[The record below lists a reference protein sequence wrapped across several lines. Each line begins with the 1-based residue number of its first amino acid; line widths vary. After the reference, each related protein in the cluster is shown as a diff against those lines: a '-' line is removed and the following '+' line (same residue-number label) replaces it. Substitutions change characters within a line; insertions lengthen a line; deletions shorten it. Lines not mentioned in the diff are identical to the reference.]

1 MGEAEVV
8 ALTIMRGASGSGKTT
23 LAKTLPGVRI
33 SRDYTRA
40 ELTGRT
46 DKFVGGNTFESRV
59 TKIERDRVRAALVAR
74 RDVVVDDTNLTLKF
88 AREWANMANDY
99 GAEFK
104 VIDLKVD
111 LDTLLSRSDIPAEV
125 VTRQF
130 KRACWGEVVA
140 DADHPFVDW
149 SPLRFDPDLPTIV
162 TCDLD
167 GTLSILPDGY
177 SPYDPH
183 HYRHDGHNPSVGAV
197 LNQFPDATIHFLSG
211 RDESGRVDTEY
222 WLGLWG
228 YSSDNLHMRKAGD
241 KRRDDTVKVEMVN
254 EHIRGKYN
262 IVFHL
267 DDRQRVVD
275 ALRAIGI
282 TVFQVAPGDF

>member
-8 ALTIMRGASGSGKTT
+8 TLTILRGVSGSGKTT

-33 SRDYTRA
+33 SRNDIRA

-46 DKFVGGNTFESRV
+46 DKFVGDSSFEAKVSRIQQD
-59 TKIERDRVRAALVAR
+59 KVRKALVAR
-74 RDVVVDDTNLTLKF
+74 QDVVIDDTNLTLKF
-88 AREWANMANDY
+88 ARNWANMANDY

-111 LDTLLSRSDIPAEV
+111 LGTLLSRSDIPEEAV
-125 VTRQF
+125 KRQF
-130 KRACWGEVVA
+130 QRACWDEVVA
-140 DADHPFVDW
+140 DSDHPFVDW
-149 SPLRFDPDLPTIV
+149 SPLEYDPDLPDIV

-167 GTLSILPDGY
+167 GTLAILPEGY
-177 SPYDPH
+177 SPYNPN
-183 HYRHDGHNPSVGAV
+183 HYRSDGHNRAVGVV
-197 LNQFPDATIHFLSG
+197 LNQFVAGKIHFLSG
-211 RDESGRVDTEY
+211 RDEDGRSDTGY
-222 WLGLWG
+222 WLGMWG
-228 YSSDNLHMRKAGD
+228 YSADNLHMRKSGD
-241 KRRDDTVKVEMVN
+241 KRCDDTVKVEMVN
-254 EHIRGKYN
+254 ENIRGKYN
-262 IVFHL
+262 ILLHM